1 MLIWDEIKT
10 VYRRVLGVL
19 RLDPQ
24 TFTEIHADP
33 RATYQAAV
41 VVYISSLAVAHRAPG
56 ALLTTVLIPIGF
68 IVWWIVAAFIIYWL
82 GTTFF
87 STKDTPPAAFAPL
100 ARGIGFAMAP
110 RIFQIFLA
118 PELIILPGPLWL
130 LVLFLT
136 TVWMFAAMTLSTHI
150 AFGRISYNR
159 VTLIIGITMLPMIVL
174 EPFIHFVGR

>member
-1 MLIWDEIKT
+1 MWNQVKT
-10 VYRRVLGVL
+10 VYSRVLGVL

-24 TFTEIHADP
+24 AFAEIHADP
-33 RATYQAAV
+33 GATYQAV
-41 VVYISSLAVAHRAPG
+41 VVVFISSLAVAHRAPG
-56 ALLTTVLIPIGF
+56 ALLTTILIPFGF
-68 IVWWIVAAFIIYWL
+68 IVWWIVAAVIIHWL

-87 STKDTPPAAFAPL
+87 STKDTPPTAFAPL

-118 PELIILPGPLWL
+118 PELIRLPDPLWL

-159 VTLIIGITMLPMIVL
+159 VTLIIAITMLPMIVL